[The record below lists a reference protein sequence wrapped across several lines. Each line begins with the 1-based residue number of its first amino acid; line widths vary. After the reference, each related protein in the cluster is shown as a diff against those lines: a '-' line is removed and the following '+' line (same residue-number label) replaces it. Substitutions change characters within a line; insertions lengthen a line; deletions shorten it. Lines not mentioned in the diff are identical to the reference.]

1 MSRNGLRC
9 AFGLE
14 VASIRRRPRRRSRGW
29 SVALFV
35 GLLFC
40 GLDARSAPQPSVL
53 KQVEGAIMCIC
64 PDDCGKVLINCTCS
78 DSDRYRQRIRAMIDQ
93 GMTKEQIIDRFV
105 AEMGKIV
112 LAAPTTKGFD
122 LTAWVLPFVA
132 LGISIPIVAVVI
144 RRLGSRAASPNG
156 ERSDTPSQPDEQV
169 DSTLA
174 AKLERELRNLDR

>member
-1 MSRNGLRC
+1 MSTISLRC
-9 AFGLE
+9 ASEPEAG
-14 VASIRRRPRRRSRGW
+14 SIHCRPRERGRGW

-35 GLLFC
+35 GVLLC

-78 DSDRYRQRIRAMIDQ
+78 DSDRYRRQIRAMIDQ
-93 GMTKEQIIDRFV
+93 GMTTEQIIDRFV
-105 AEMGKIV
+105 AEKGKIV

-132 LGISIPIVAVVI
+132 LGVSIPIVAVVI

-156 ERSDTPSQPDEQV
+156 ERSDTPAQPGEQV
-169 DSTLA
+169 DPTLA
-174 AKLERELRNLDR
+174 DRLERELRNLDR

>member
-1 MSRNGLRC
+1 MSTIRLRC
-9 AFGLE
+9 ASGPEE
-14 VASIRRRPRRRSRGW
+14 VSTHGCPRQGSRGW

-35 GLLFC
+35 AVLFC

-78 DSDRYRQRIRAMIDQ
+78 DSDRYRRQIRAMIDQ
-93 GMTKEQIIDRFV
+93 GMTAEQIIDRFV
-105 AEMGKIV
+105 AEKGKIV

-132 LGISIPIVAVVI
+132 LGVSIPIVAVVI

-156 ERSDTPSQPDEQV
+156 ERSDTPTQPGEQV
-169 DSTLA
+169 DPTLA
-174 AKLERELRNLDR
+174 DRLERELRNLDR